1 MNPTFAFH
9 ATPGKTAPTSNISKG
24 PITAE
29 RSEGLERGS
38 VPYFIL
44 ERQRQENE
52 LRYWPQ
58 PFSSLAA
65 FLAAY
70 NLPGK
75 RYGQWRLT
83 DYVLGHVNGLPASR
97 GRMVATNGI
106 MCFII
111 REDRTLY
118 EGHVQHWV
126 HENNVEDRER
136 SDTPLSQRK
145 QSALEALMREL

>member
-1 MNPTFAFH
+1 MNPAFAFH
-9 ATPGKTAPTSNISKG
+9 ATPGKTALPANVSKG

-29 RSEGLERGS
+29 RSEGNASG
-38 VPYFIL
+38 VPFFVL
-44 ERQRQENE
+44 ERQRREAE
-52 LRYWPQ
+52 LRYWPP
-58 PFSSLAA
+58 PFASLAA

-70 NLPGK
+70 SLPGK
-75 RYGQWRLT
+75 RYGDWRLS
-83 DYVLGHVNGLPASR
+83 DYVLGHINGLPASR

-126 HENNVEDRER
+126 HENNVEDNER
-136 SDTPLSQRK
+136 SDAPISLRK
-145 QSALEALMREL
+145 RSALEALMREL